1 MLGEGEESEETNLLL
16 FFRFYIES
24 ISFLKDRTTV
34 ELFFLNAKSCV
45 HKVRPLPGAA
55 PGRLQARGSWAAS
68 AFLSKWEE
76 AIISPWLFL
85 PRPTPK
91 WQLF

>member
-1 MLGEGEESEETNLLL
+1 MLGEEKEPEETNLLL

-45 HKVRPLPGAA
+45 HKVRPASLVSS
-55 PGRLQARGSWAAS
+55 RQMQARGVAAS
-68 AFLSKWEE
+68 AFLSKWKK
-76 AIISPWLFL
+76 AIVSPWFFQ
-85 PRPTPK
+85 PRPYPK
-91 WQLF
+91 WQHF